1 MMVNRNPNPSNGGRR
16 FSQIAFVVLAWL
28 FVACV
33 VVQTMLAGM
42 AIFTNPEHWSSHVI
56 FVRFFEFVPFLM
68 LIFAFAAKLPVS
80 LRWQSF
86 GLYGIIFI
94 QYTTANLPGAG
105 LLHPVI
111 ALFLFWFSIRIA
123 RLGWQAR

>member
-1 MMVNRNPNPSNGGRR
+1 MENRNPSYRGRG
-16 FSQIAFVVLAWL
+16 FAQAAFVVLAWL

-42 AIFTNPEHWSSHVI
+42 AVFANPEHWSSHVI
-56 FVRFFEFVPFLM
+56 FVRFFEFLPFLM
-68 LIFAFAAKLPVS
+68 LIFSFAAKLPVP

-86 GLYGIIFI
+86 GLYAIIFI
-94 QYTTANLPGAG
+94 QYMTANLPGAG

-111 ALFLFWFSIRIA
+111 ALFLFWFSVRIA
-123 RLGWQAR
+123 KLGWQAR